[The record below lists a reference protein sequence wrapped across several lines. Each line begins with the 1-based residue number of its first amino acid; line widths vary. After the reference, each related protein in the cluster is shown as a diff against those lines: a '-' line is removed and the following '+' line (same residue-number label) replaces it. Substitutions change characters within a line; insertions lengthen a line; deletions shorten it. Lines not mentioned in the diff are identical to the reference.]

1 MLACCL
7 HTETTAN
14 SVYVEWMK
22 HMAELSN
29 IMDVI
34 EAGLKAETLRQKAI
48 ASNVA
53 NIQTPGYRSVDIRF
67 EELLDK
73 AMESSDT
80 LDLEDIQS
88 ELYEPGETSVQ
99 SNGNDVSLEVEVGKM
114 IENTLRQKT
123 YIRLLQTKYRQMQL
137 AIDVR

>member
-1 MLACCL
+1 
-7 HTETTAN
+7 
-14 SVYVEWMK
+14 
-22 HMAELSN
+22 MAEVSN

-73 AMESSDT
+73 AMESSDA

-88 ELYEPGETSVQ
+88 ELYEPGETPVQ